1 MNNLKLP
8 QWLKKHKP
16 PAVWMVSGDEPLQ
29 LCESVDAIRAH
40 AKEHGYTERVVLD
53 AADRSFRWQEL
64 ELECSKLSLFSSQ
77 RLIEIR
83 MGAKDPGVAG
93 STAIRKLLQ
102 VERQGLLLLFSFEKS
117 DSRTKQ
123 AAWYKAIVAAG
134 EVVALA
140 RINATDLPRWLVERA
155 STLGFDL
162 HIEAAEWIA
171 ERTEGHLL
179 AAAQELRLLAML
191 ERDIV
196 GLDDALHAVSD
207 NARFN
212 VFDLLQAAW
221 LGNAKRTFR
230 MLFGL
235 RDEGAEPVALLG
247 ALTWDLRRM
256 CALAVASDGRSPD
269 RNLLMRNGI
278 YGERQQ
284 AAITLLKRSNGIA
297 GLYKILAAAL
307 QIEIVLK
314 SGDKKRSWR
323 SLAWLFM
330 YICFPAKQAFSE

>member
-8 QWLKKHKP
+8 QWLKKHEP
-16 PAVWMVSGDEPLQ
+16 PPVWMVSGDEPLQ
-29 LCESVDAIRAH
+29 LCESIDAIRAH
-40 AKEHGYTERVVLD
+40 AKEHGCDERVVLD
-53 AADRSFRWQEL
+53 AFERSFQWREL
-64 ELECSKLSLFSSQ
+64 ELQCSKLSLFSSK
-77 RLIEIR
+77 RLIEVR

-102 VERQGLLLLFSFEKS
+102 GEKQGLVLLFSFDKN
-117 DSRTKQ
+117 DNRTKQ
-123 AAWYKAIVAAG
+123 SAWYKAIAAAG
-134 EVVALA
+134 EVVSLA
-140 RINATDLPRWLVERA
+140 RVNATDLPRWLVGRA
-155 STLGFDL
+155 KTLGFDL
-162 HIEAAEWIA
+162 HIDAADWIA
-171 ERTEGHLL
+171 GRTEGHLL

-207 NARFN
+207 SARFN

-221 LGNAKRTFR
+221 QGNASRTFR

-235 RDEGAEPVALLG
+235 QDEGAEPVALLG

-256 CALAVASDGRSPD
+256 CTLAAASGGQVPD
-269 RNLLMRNGI
+269 RNLLMQNGI

-284 AAITLLKRSNGIA
+284 AAITLLKRSNGID

-307 QIEIVLK
+307 QIEVVLK

-330 YICFPAKQAFSE
+330 YICFPARQAFSE